1 MDTNSSQT
9 LLLKQSNASYGSIES
24 KENVQRIF
32 PNRLVV
38 LFCTNFIICFEVLL
52 NKYFNFSCTVK
63 QMEHFHNQP
72 KWWPSM
78 CQHRRCPTFQA
89 VARMVAYILIGL
101 VVWYFLYILVGDTMV
116 PPKGKLFQIIFLTA
130 TAMVAGRL
138 VSLTNLPALIGNLF
152 IGALF
157 QNCGVV
163 DLDESFA
170 EINKV
175 LRWEKFILKKSVNLF
190 IFVLEG

>member
-1 MDTNSSQT
+1 
-9 LLLKQSNASYGSIES
+9 
-24 KENVQRIF
+24 
-32 PNRLVV
+32 
-38 LFCTNFIICFEVLL
+38 
-52 NKYFNFSCTVK
+52 
-63 QMEHFHNQP
+63 MEHFHNQP

-78 CQHRRCPTFQA
+78 CQNRRCPTFQA

-101 VVWYFLYILVGDTMV
+101 VVWYFLYILVGETFL
-116 PPKGKLFQIIFLTA
+116 PPKGKLFQIILLTA

-157 QNCGVV
+157 QNCGIV

-170 EINKV
+170 EINKA
-175 LRWEKFILKKSVNLF
+175 LRWKSLY
-190 IFVLEG
+190 